1 MVCCKAVCCKARE
14 VAGAMLGFGGGGG
27 GGGGGNAPGG
37 GGGNGGW
44 CITLISGVDG
54 NC

>member
-1 MVCCKAVCCKARE
+1 MLVVCCKARE
-14 VAGAMLGFGGGGG
+14 VAGAMLELGGGGG
-27 GGGGGNAPGG
+27 GGGGGKAPGG
-37 GGGNGGW
+37 GGGSGGW